1 MRQIVALLLAATLL
15 GQSGAAW
22 AESASQQRGLRQV
35 SYGAGSILGT
45 LVYTPLKA
53 LLCVIGGTASGLVFV
68 SSGAEATRAVAGA
81 SCKGTWV
88 ITPDILKGKKP
99 LDFVNEGPC
108 CGYP

>member
-22 AESASQQRGLRQV
+22 GEPASQQRGPRQV
-35 SYGAGSILGT
+35 TYGAGSILGT
-45 LVYTPLKA
+45 LAYTPLKA

-68 SSGAEATRAVAGA
+68 SSGAEAMRTVAGA
-81 SCKGTWV
+81 SCKGTWI
-88 ITPDILKGKKP
+88 ITPDVLKGKKP
-99 LDFVNEGPC
+99 VDFVHETPC

>member
-1 MRQIVALLLAATLL
+1 MKQIVALLLAATLL
-15 GQSGAAW
+15 GQSEAAW

-68 SSGAEATRAVAGA
+68 SSGAEAARAVAGA

-88 ITPDILKGKKP
+88 ITPDVLKGKKP
-99 LDFVNEGPC
+99 LDFVNEAPC